1 MPGPLGFAALQG
13 GFNMAT
19 SALNN
24 FFNRR
29 AQNRE
34 WRENRRQAE
43 TAYSRDVDMWNRQT
57 TWNREMWDLQNEYN
71 LPSAQM
77 DRLRKAGLNPNLMYG
92 NGASGGQ
99 AAQIQ
104 QATMPKYQAARA
116 NYSYVPAQVPQILG
130 MYQDFKLK
138 SAQMDLL
145 KEQTATTRE
154 KGLTEAALRT
164 GREIGLRNTNAIKY
178 SQAKYAEAFNKL
190 ELNQGQQKLKNLGID
205 YDLKKLDIPYRQA
218 RSGLKGI
225 EYDWLKNKGVRPQDA
240 LWMRLLMN
248 AGDGIM
254 DSNLMK
260 GLLNAFRGDWNN
272 YKGYYEKWKDV
283 NN

>member
-1 MPGPLGFAALQG
+1 MSLWQTALQG
-13 GFNMAT
+13 GLSMGI

-24 FFNRR
+24 VFNRR
-29 AQNRE
+29 AQRRE
-34 WRENRRQAE
+34 WAENRRQAE
-43 TAYSRDVDMWNRQT
+43 LAYGRDVEMWNRQSAF
-57 TWNREMWDLQNEYN
+57 NREMWDLQNEYN

-99 AAQIQ
+99 AGAIQ
-104 QATMPKYQAARA
+104 QATMPKYQSARA

-138 SAQMDLL
+138 DAQMDLL
-145 KEQTATTRE
+145 KEQATTARE
-154 KGLTEAALRT
+154 KGLTEAALRS
-164 GREIGLRNTNAIKY
+164 GRRIGLTHSNAIKY
-178 SQAKYAEAFNKL
+178 SQAKYAQAFNKL
-190 ELNQGQQKLKNLGID
+190 ELETNQQRLKNLGMD
-205 YDLKKLDIPYRQA
+205 HRLKELDIPYRQA

-225 EYDWLKNKGVRPQDA
+225 EYDWLKNRGIRPQDA

-248 AGDGIM
+248 AGSNIM

-260 GLLNAFRGDWNN
+260 SLIDGFKDSWRNGRYTFR
-272 YKGYYEKWKDV
+272 ER
-283 NN
+283 